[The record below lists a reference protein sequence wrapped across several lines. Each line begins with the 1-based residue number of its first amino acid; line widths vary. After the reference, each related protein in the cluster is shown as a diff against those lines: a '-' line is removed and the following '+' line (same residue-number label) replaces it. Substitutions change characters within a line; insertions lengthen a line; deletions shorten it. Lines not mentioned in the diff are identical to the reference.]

1 MAWRKD
7 AVESR
12 MAETQ
17 YEPYDWTMMSK
28 YHATRP
34 VVLLAGMAILWLSI
48 GCAGKDPSN
57 QVDQPE
63 QSIQAS
69 SAVQSGSSTATA
81 SRLSAQV
88 GVVDLQR
95 VLLDTESGK
104 RAREVLSNFM
114 KNRQAVVE
122 LEEKELKR
130 MEDDLVKQASVL
142 SAGGRKDREDL
153 LRRRVA
159 EFQQR
164 ANEMN
169 REVQDKQKEVLE
181 GFREKAERIVAK
193 VARQLGLLVVVEKG
207 KGGPTVY
214 SDAALDISTKVI
226 DEFNKE
232 KDTP

>member
-1 MAWRKD
+1 
-7 AVESR
+7 
-12 MAETQ
+12 
-17 YEPYDWTMMSK
+17 MMRR
-28 YHATRP
+28 YHVPRL
-34 VVLLAGMAILWLSI
+34 VVLLAGMAALWVSI
-48 GCAGKDPSN
+48 GCAGKGQSN
-57 QVDQPE
+57 QVDQPG
-63 QSIQAS
+63 QPTQAS
-69 SAVQSGSSTATA
+69 PAAQSGSSAAPA

-95 VLLDTESGK
+95 VLLDTDSGK

-114 KNRQAVVE
+114 KNRQAVIE

-142 SAGGRKDREDL
+142 SAGGRKEREDL

-181 GFREKAERIVAK
+181 GFREKAERVVGK

>member
-1 MAWRKD
+1 ML
-7 AVESR
+7 S
-12 MAETQ
+12 
-17 YEPYDWTMMSK
+17 
-28 YHATRP
+28 
-34 VVLLAGMAILWLSI
+34 AGVAILWLNAS
-48 GCAGKDPSN
+48 CAGKGQSN
-57 QVDQPE
+57 QLNQPGQPE
-63 QSIQAS
+63 PAAQALPP
-69 SAVQSGSSTATA
+69 AQSGSSTAPA
-81 SRLSAQV
+81 SRFSAQV

-95 VLLDTESGK
+95 VLLDTDSGK
-104 RAREVLSNFM
+104 RARDVLSNFM
-114 KNRQAVVE
+114 KNRQAVIE

-169 REVQDKQKEVLE
+169 REVQEKQKEVLE

-193 VARQLGLLVVVEKG
+193 VAQQLGLLVVMEKG

-214 SDAALDISTKVI
+214 SDAALDISNKVI
-226 DEFNKE
+226 DEFNKD
-232 KDTP
+232 KSTP

>member
-1 MAWRKD
+1 M
-7 AVESR
+7 
-12 MAETQ
+12 
-17 YEPYDWTMMSK
+17 
-28 YHATRP
+28 
-34 VVLLAGMAILWLSI
+34 LLAGVAALCLCAS
-48 GCAGKDPSN
+48 CAGKGQSN
-57 QVDQPE
+57 QPGQPE
-63 QSIQAS
+63 QAAQALPTAQS
-69 SAVQSGSSTATA
+69 SSSTAPA

-95 VLLDTESGK
+95 VLLDTESGR
-104 RAREVLSNFM
+104 RARDVLSNFM
-114 KNRQAVVE
+114 KNRQAVIE

-169 REVQDKQKEVLE
+169 REVQEKQKEVLE

-193 VARQLGLLVVVEKG
+193 VAQQLGLLVVMEKG

-214 SDAALDISTKVI
+214 SDAALDISNKVI

-232 KDTP
+232 KSTP

>member
-1 MAWRKD
+1 MVALV
-7 AVESR
+7 A
-12 MAETQ
+12 
-17 YEPYDWTMMSK
+17 
-28 YHATRP
+28 
-34 VVLLAGMAILWLSI
+34 LWLCAS
-48 GCAGKDPSN
+48 CAGKERSVQSNDSN
-57 QVDQPE
+57 QPGQA
-63 QSIQAS
+63 IQS
-69 SAVQSGSSTATA
+69 SAPAQSGPAA
-81 SRLSAQV
+81 SRLPAQI

-95 VLLDTESGK
+95 VLLDTDSGK

-114 KNRQAVVE
+114 KNRQAVIE

-130 MEDDLVKQASVL
+130 MEEDLVKQASVL

-164 ANEMN
+164 AGEMN
-169 REVQDKQKEVLE
+169 REVQEKQKEVLE

-193 VARQLGLLVVVEKG
+193 VAQQLGLLVVVEKG

-214 SDAALDISTKVI
+214 SDAALDITAKVI
-226 DEFNKE
+226 EAFNKE

>member
-1 MAWRKD
+1 MN
-7 AVESR
+7 
-12 MAETQ
+12 
-17 YEPYDWTMMSK
+17 K
-28 YHATRP
+28 YHYRRRA
-34 VVLLAGMAILWLSI
+34 VFVGLAALWLSVS
-48 GCAGKDPSN
+48 CASKERSIRSN
-57 QVDQPE
+57 E
-63 QSIQAS
+63 SIQPGQS
-69 SAVQSGSSTATA
+69 VQSLTSVQPGPGAA
-81 SRLSAQV
+81 SRPSAQV

-95 VLLDTESGK
+95 VLLDTDSGK
-104 RAREVLSNFM
+104 RARDVLSNFM
-114 KNRQAVVE
+114 KNRQAVIE

-164 ANEMN
+164 ATEMN

-181 GFREKAERIVAK
+181 GFREKAERVVAK
-193 VARQLGLLVVVEKG
+193 VAQQLGLLVVMEKG

-214 SDAALDISTKVI
+214 SDAALDISARVI

>member
-1 MAWRKD
+1 M
-7 AVESR
+7 
-12 MAETQ
+12 
-17 YEPYDWTMMSK
+17 
-28 YHATRP
+28 
-34 VVLLAGMAILWLSI
+34 LLAGVAILWLGAS
-48 GCAGKDPSN
+48 CAGKGQSN
-57 QVDQPE
+57 QLNQPGQPE
-63 QSIQAS
+63 PAAQALPP
-69 SAVQSGSSTATA
+69 AQSGSSTAPA
-81 SRLSAQV
+81 SRFSAQV

-95 VLLDTESGK
+95 VLLDTDSGK
-104 RAREVLSNFM
+104 RARDVLSNFM
-114 KNRQAVVE
+114 KNRQAVIE

-193 VARQLGLLVVVEKG
+193 VAQQLGLLVVMEKG

-214 SDAALDISTKVI
+214 SDAALDISNKVI

-232 KDTP
+232 KSTP

>member
-1 MAWRKD
+1 M
-7 AVESR
+7 
-12 MAETQ
+12 
-17 YEPYDWTMMSK
+17 
-28 YHATRP
+28 
-34 VVLLAGMAILWLSI
+34 LLAGVAILWLCTS
-48 GCAGKDPSN
+48 CAGKGQSN
-57 QVDQPE
+57 QLNQPGQPE
-63 QSIQAS
+63 PAAQALPMAQSS
-69 SAVQSGSSTATA
+69 SSTAPA

-95 VLLDTESGK
+95 VLLDTDSGK
-104 RAREVLSNFM
+104 RARDVLSNFM
-114 KNRQAVVE
+114 KNRQAVIE

-193 VARQLGLLVVVEKG
+193 VAQQLGLLVVMEKG

-214 SDAALDISTKVI
+214 SDAALDISNKVI
-226 DEFNKE
+226 DEFNKD
-232 KDTP
+232 KSTP

>member
-1 MAWRKD
+1 
-7 AVESR
+7 
-12 MAETQ
+12 
-17 YEPYDWTMMSK
+17 MSK
-28 YHATRP
+28 YHATRR
-34 VVLLAGMAILWLSI
+34 VILLAGVATLWLCAS
-48 GCAGKDPSN
+48 CAGKGQSN
-57 QVDQPE
+57 QPGRPE
-63 QSIQAS
+63 PAAQALPMAQSS
-69 SAVQSGSSTATA
+69 SSTAPA

-95 VLLDTESGK
+95 VLLDTDSGK
-104 RAREVLSNFM
+104 RARDVLSNFM
-114 KNRQAVVE
+114 KNRQAVIE

-169 REVQDKQKEVLE
+169 REVQEKQKEVLE

-193 VARQLGLLVVVEKG
+193 VAQQLGLLVVMEKG

-214 SDAALDISTKVI
+214 SDAALDISNKVI
-226 DEFNKE
+226 DEFNKD
-232 KDTP
+232 KSTP

>member
-1 MAWRKD
+1 MN
-7 AVESR
+7 
-12 MAETQ
+12 
-17 YEPYDWTMMSK
+17 K
-28 YHATRP
+28 YHYRRRA
-34 VVLLAGMAILWLSI
+34 VFVGLAALWLSVS
-48 GCAGKDPSN
+48 CASKERSIRSN
-57 QVDQPE
+57 E
-63 QSIQAS
+63 SIQPGQS
-69 SAVQSGSSTATA
+69 VQSLTSVQPGPGAA
-81 SRLSAQV
+81 SRPSAQV

-95 VLLDTESGK
+95 VLLDTDSGK
-104 RAREVLSNFM
+104 RARDVLSNFM
-114 KNRQAVVE
+114 KNRQAVIE

-142 SAGGRKDREDL
+142 SAGGRKEREDL

-181 GFREKAERIVAK
+181 GFREKAERVVGK

>member
-1 MAWRKD
+1 MFIG
-7 AVESR
+7 
-12 MAETQ
+12 
-17 YEPYDWTMMSK
+17 
-28 YHATRP
+28 
-34 VVLLAGMAILWLSI
+34 LAALWLCAS
-48 GCAGKDPSN
+48 CAGKERSVQSNESN
-57 QVDQPE
+57 QQGPSVH
-63 QSIQAS
+63 S
-69 SAVQSGSSTATA
+69 SAPSRPST
-81 SRLSAQV
+81 QV

-114 KNRQAVVE
+114 KNRQAVIE

-130 MEDDLVKQASVL
+130 MEEDLVKQASVL

-164 ANEMN
+164 ATEMN

-181 GFREKAERIVAK
+181 GFREKAERVVAK
-193 VARQLGLLVVVEKG
+193 VAQQLGLLVVMEKG

-214 SDAALDISTKVI
+214 SDATLDISARVI

>member
-1 MAWRKD
+1 M
-7 AVESR
+7 
-12 MAETQ
+12 
-17 YEPYDWTMMSK
+17 
-28 YHATRP
+28 
-34 VVLLAGMAILWLSI
+34 LLAGVATLWL
-48 GCAGKDPSN
+48 CASCASKGQSN
-57 QVDQPE
+57 QPGQPE
-63 QSIQAS
+63 QAAQALPTAQS
-69 SAVQSGSSTATA
+69 SSSTAPA

-95 VLLDTESGK
+95 VLLDTESGR
-104 RAREVLSNFM
+104 RARDVLSNFM
-114 KNRQAVVE
+114 KNRQAVIE

-169 REVQDKQKEVLE
+169 REVQEKQKEVLE

-193 VARQLGLLVVVEKG
+193 VAQQLGLLVVMEKG

-214 SDAALDISTKVI
+214 SDAALDISNKVI
-226 DEFNKE
+226 DEFNKD
-232 KDTP
+232 KSMP

>member
-1 MAWRKD
+1 MR
-7 AVESR
+7 R
-12 MAETQ
+12 
-17 YEPYDWTMMSK
+17 
-28 YHATRP
+28 YHVPRL
-34 VVLLAGMAILWLSI
+34 VVLLAGMAALWVSI
-48 GCAGKDPSN
+48 GCAGKGQSN
-57 QVDQPE
+57 QVDQPG
-63 QSIQAS
+63 QPTQAS
-69 SAVQSGSSTATA
+69 PAAQSGSSAAPA

-95 VLLDTESGK
+95 VLLDTDSGK

-114 KNRQAVVE
+114 KNRQAVIE

-142 SAGGRKDREDL
+142 SAGGRKEREDL

-181 GFREKAERIVAK
+181 GFREKAERVVGK

>member
-1 MAWRKD
+1 M
-7 AVESR
+7 
-12 MAETQ
+12 
-17 YEPYDWTMMSK
+17 
-28 YHATRP
+28 
-34 VVLLAGMAILWLSI
+34 LLAGVAALCLCAS
-48 GCAGKDPSN
+48 CAGKGQSN
-57 QVDQPE
+57 QPGQPE
-63 QSIQAS
+63 QAAQALPTAQS
-69 SAVQSGSSTATA
+69 SSSTAPA

-95 VLLDTESGK
+95 VLLDTESGR
-104 RAREVLSNFM
+104 RARDVLSNFM
-114 KNRQAVVE
+114 KNRQAVIE

-169 REVQDKQKEVLE
+169 REVQEKQKEVLE

-193 VARQLGLLVVVEKG
+193 VAQQLGLLVVMEKG

-214 SDAALDISTKVI
+214 SDAALDISNKVI
-226 DEFNKE
+226 DEFNKD
-232 KDTP
+232 KSTP

>member
-1 MAWRKD
+1 MA
-7 AVESR
+7 
-12 MAETQ
+12 
-17 YEPYDWTMMSK
+17 
-28 YHATRP
+28 
-34 VVLLAGMAILWLSI
+34 
-48 GCAGKDPSN
+48 
-57 QVDQPE
+57 
-63 QSIQAS
+63 QSS
-69 SAVQSGSSTATA
+69 SSTAPA

-95 VLLDTESGK
+95 VLLDTDSGK
-104 RAREVLSNFM
+104 RARDVLSNFM
-114 KNRQAVVE
+114 KNRQAVIE

-169 REVQDKQKEVLE
+169 REVQEKQKEVLE

-193 VARQLGLLVVVEKG
+193 VAQQLGLLVVMEKG

-214 SDAALDISTKVI
+214 SDAALDISNKVI
-226 DEFNKE
+226 DEFNKD
-232 KDTP
+232 KSTP

>member
-1 MAWRKD
+1 MTGNRNTGL
-7 AVESR
+7 AVR
-12 MAETQ
+12 
-17 YEPYDWTMMSK
+17 WTIMSK
-28 YHATRP
+28 YHATRR
-34 VVLLAGMAILWLSI
+34 VVLLAGVATLWLCAS
-48 GCAGKDPSN
+48 CAGKGQSN
-57 QVDQPE
+57 QLNQAGQSE
-63 QSIQAS
+63 QATQALPTAQS
-69 SAVQSGSSTATA
+69 SSSTVPA
-81 SRLSAQV
+81 SRFSAQV

-104 RAREVLSNFM
+104 RARDVLSNFM
-114 KNRQAVVE
+114 KNRQAVIE

-193 VARQLGLLVVVEKG
+193 VAQQLGLLVVMEKG

-214 SDAALDISTKVI
+214 SDAALDISNKVI

-232 KDTP
+232 KSTP

>member
-1 MAWRKD
+1 M
-7 AVESR
+7 
-12 MAETQ
+12 
-17 YEPYDWTMMSK
+17 
-28 YHATRP
+28 
-34 VVLLAGMAILWLSI
+34 LLAGVAILWLCTS
-48 GCAGKDPSN
+48 CAGKGQSN
-57 QVDQPE
+57 QLNQPGQPE
-63 QSIQAS
+63 PAAQALPPTQSS
-69 SAVQSGSSTATA
+69 SSTAPA
-81 SRLSAQV
+81 SRFSAQV

-95 VLLDTESGK
+95 VLLDTDSGK
-104 RAREVLSNFM
+104 RARDVLSNFM
-114 KNRQAVVE
+114 KNRQAVIE

-169 REVQDKQKEVLE
+169 REVQEKQKEVLE

-193 VARQLGLLVVVEKG
+193 VAQQLGLLVVMEKG

-214 SDAALDISTKVI
+214 SDAALDISNKVI

-232 KDTP
+232 KSMP

>member
-1 MAWRKD
+1 
-7 AVESR
+7 
-12 MAETQ
+12 
-17 YEPYDWTMMSK
+17 MMSK
-28 YHATRP
+28 YHATRTA
-34 VVLLAGMAILWLSI
+34 VLLAGAAALWLSA
-48 GCAGKDPSN
+48 GCAGKRQSTPPDLPEDQTQARPAVPS
-57 QVDQPE
+57 
-63 QSIQAS
+63 S
-69 SAVQSGSSTATA
+69 SATAPA

-95 VLLDTESGK
+95 VLLDTDSGK
-104 RAREVLSNFM
+104 RARDVLSNFM
-114 KNRQAVVE
+114 KNRQAVIE

-153 LRRRVA
+153 LRRRIA

-193 VARQLGLLVVVEKG
+193 VAQQLGLLVVMEKG

-214 SDAALDISTKVI
+214 SDAALDISNRVI
-226 DEFNKE
+226 DEFNKD
-232 KDTP
+232 KSTP